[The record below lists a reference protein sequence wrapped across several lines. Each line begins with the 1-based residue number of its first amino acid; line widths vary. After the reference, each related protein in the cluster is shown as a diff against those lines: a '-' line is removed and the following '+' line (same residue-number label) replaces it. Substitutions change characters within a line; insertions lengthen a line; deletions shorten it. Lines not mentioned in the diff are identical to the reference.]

1 MGIFSL
7 NMGKGARGQE
17 VTIVVFNYA
26 KGFHVEE
33 LVCVIKFKEQTK
45 NQ

>member
-1 MGIFSL
+1 
-7 NMGKGARGQE
+7 MGKGARGQE
-17 VTIVVFNYA
+17 VTIVVFKYA

-33 LVCVIKFKEQTK
+33 LVCVINSKEQNK

>member
-1 MGIFSL
+1 
-7 NMGKGARGQE
+7 MGKGARGQE

-26 KGFHVEE
+26 KGFHVEG
-33 LVCVIKFKEQTK
+33 LVCVINLKEQNK